1 MSRLKRHP
9 ITSLLP
15 RACLA
20 LAVLIASPAYALETP
35 ATNVYLIDDS
45 TDTVLLEKQ
54 AHEPMPPASMLKLM
68 TAYMA
73 FERLKEGSL
82 GLDDTLPVSEKA
94 WRMGGSKMFV
104 KVNTRVA
111 VEDLLRG
118 IIVQSGN
125 DACIVIAEGLA
136 GSEGEFADQM
146 TVRGLELGL
155 ENSIFRNAT
164 GWPDPEQH
172 MTARDVA
179 LLAKRLIHDFPD
191 LYGYFKEKNFT
202 YNDIRQG
209 NRNPLLY
216 KNMGADGLKTGHT
229 QESGFGLAASALRND
244 RRLILVVNGLS
255 SVNKR
260 AREAERL
267 LDWGFSKFNSYALFS
282 AGDTVEE
289 VDVWLGESAKVPLV
303 IEDGLAVTLPRK
315 SRRDMTA
322 TVVYD
327 GPLPAPIAAGQ
338 EIAKL
343 VVSAPDTEAV
353 EVPLVAGRDVKRL
366 GLFGRLGAALSYLL
380 WGAAGR

>member
-1 MSRLKRHP
+1 
-9 ITSLLP
+9 
-15 RACLA
+15 
-20 LAVLIASPAYALETP
+20 
-35 ATNVYLIDDS
+35 
-45 TDTVLLEKQ
+45 
-54 AHEPMPPASMLKLM
+54 
-68 TAYMA
+68 
-73 FERLKEGSL
+73 
-82 GLDDTLPVSEKA
+82 
-94 WRMGGSKMFV
+94 MFV